1 MLDDAKKRIG
11 MYLTKWTQI
20 FKLKN
25 SFVLVFLWIQLLLI
39 LLTVIFY
46 KQTVLLLQNS
56 EELANAVIIEGVYDK
71 IDEVQKLSDGVAI
84 SLSKNAPLLN
94 AISKSDRDLIRPM
107 AENIWKDINPLG
119 FAQLQFVYKPE
130 KSPDWKFFYRAQQP
144 EKFNDTAENR
154 PNINKANSTKS
165 IVSGLT
171 QGTTGY
177 GFRSVIPL
185 FLDSKQVGFLET
197 GYELGHNLLNRFV
210 KSYGGSWAIYN
221 LARGSGSVDDR
232 ALIDSVG
239 DPKEKFFK
247 NLMPEEYVIKSAK
260 AGVPLAELDESS
272 NVKILYIPIK
282 NFQGDYTILLKF
294 VGPTDYF
301 NALSK
306 IKNNAILICLL
317 GFLLSSGIIILLYR
331 MITLPIK
338 SLVIETERIKNFEL
352 DVAIKIPAKLDE
364 LKGLVEAMNAMK
376 VGLRSFRKYIPAE
389 LVQQLIRKGEE
400 IDASGERQRLTIFF
414 SDIADFSTISEKLT
428 PNELSSQISEYLTE
442 MTSIILKHGGT
453 VDKYIGDSI
462 MAFWGAPNKALDH
475 ATQACLAAIECNARL
490 KILAQEWS
498 SQGRPAFRT
507 RIGLNTG
514 DVVVGNIGS
523 NQRLSY
529 TAMGDPVNLASR
541 LEGLNKEYAT
551 SIIISQS
558 VLNELP
564 DEFVY
569 RLLDIVVVKGKSEPV
584 PIYELVSR
592 KGDVTGSDAE
602 FFEMFSKA
610 VNSYLEKDWDK
621 AIFRFEKLLGLR
633 PDDQACK
640 IFIERCREYKDN
652 PPGHDWGG
660 EYVFLHK

>member
-1 MLDDAKKRIG
+1 

-144 EKFNDTAENR
+144 EKFNDSAENR

-197 GYELGHNLLNRFV
+197 GYELGDNLLNRFI
-210 KSYGGSWAIYN
+210 KSYRGNWAIYN

-232 ALIDSVG
+232 ALIDSAG
-239 DPKEKFFK
+239 DFKEKFFK

-260 AGVPLAELDESS
+260 AGVPLTELDESL
-272 NVKILYIPIK
+272 NTKIIYIPIK

-294 VGPTDYF
+294 VGETDYF

-306 IKNNAILICLL
+306 IKSNAILICLL

-338 SLVIETERIKNFEL
+338 GLVIETERIKNFEL
-352 DVAIKIPAKLDE
+352 DGAIKIPAKLDE

-376 VGLRSFRKYIPAE
+376 IGLRSFRKYIPAE

>member
-1 MLDDAKKRIG
+1 

-107 AENIWKDINPLG
+107 AENIWKDINSLG

-144 EKFNDTAENR
+144 EKFNDSAENR

-239 DPKEKFFK
+239 DSKENFFK

-301 NALSK
+301 NALTK

-352 DVAIKIPAKLDE
+352 DGAIKIPAKLDE

>member
-1 MLDDAKKRIG
+1 
-11 MYLTKWTQI
+11 MYITKWTQI

-46 KQTVLLLQNS
+46 NQTVSLIEAS
-56 EELANAVIIEGVYDK
+56 EELANKVIIEGVYDK
-71 IDEVQKLSDGVAI
+71 LDEVQKLSDAVLIAT
-84 SLSKNAPLLN
+84 SKNTPLLN
-94 AISKSDRDLIRPM
+94 AISKSDRDLVRPI
-107 AENIWKDINPLG
+107 ADNIWKDLKPLG
-119 FAQLQFVYKPE
+119 FAQFQLFYKPE
-130 KSPDWKFFYRAQQP
+130 KSPDWKFFYRAQSP
-144 EKFNDTAENR
+144 EKFDDSAENR
-154 PNINKANSTKS
+154 PNVNKANATKS
-165 IVSGLT
+165 IVSGLS

-185 FLDSKQVGFLET
+185 FLDSKQIGFLET
-197 GYELGHNLLNRFV
+197 GYELGDNLLNRFL
-210 KSYGGSWAIYN
+210 KSHRGNWAIYN

-232 ALIDSVG
+232 ALIQSVG
-239 DPKEKFFK
+239 DSKETFFK

-260 AGVPLAELDESS
+260 AGVPFTELDKSL
-272 NVKILYIPIK
+272 NAKIIYIPVK

-294 VGPTDYF
+294 IGETEYF
-301 NALSK
+301 NAISE

-317 GFLLSSGIIILLYR
+317 GFFLSSGIIILLYR

-338 SLVIETERIKNFEL
+338 GLVIETEKIKNFEL
-352 DVAIKIPAKLDE
+352 DGVIKIPAKLEE
-364 LKGLVEAMNAMK
+364 LRGLVEAMDAMK
-376 VGLRSFRKYIPAE
+376 IGLRSFRKYIPAE

-442 MTSIILKHGGT
+442 MTTIILKHGGT

-462 MAFWGAPNKALDH
+462 MAFWGAPNKTLDH

-498 SQGRPAFRT
+498 SQGRPAFRA

-569 RLLDIVVVKGKSEPV
+569 RLLDIVVVKGKTEPV

-592 KGDVTGSDAE
+592 KGDVTGLDSE
-602 FFEMFSKA
+602 FLEMFGKA

-621 AIFRFEKLLGLR
+621 ALFRFEKLLGLR

-640 IFIERCREYKDN
+640 IFIERCGEYRDN
-652 PPGHDWGG
+652 PPGHDWAG

>member
-1 MLDDAKKRIG
+1 
-11 MYLTKWTQI
+11 MYITKWTQI

-46 KQTVLLLQNS
+46 NQTVSLIEAS
-56 EELANAVIIEGVYDK
+56 EELANKVIIEGVYDK
-71 IDEVQKLSDGVAI
+71 LDEVQKLSDAVLIAT
-84 SLSKNAPLLN
+84 SKNTPLLN
-94 AISKSDRDLIRPM
+94 AISKSDRDLVRPI
-107 AENIWKDINPLG
+107 ADNIWKDLKPLG
-119 FAQLQFVYKPE
+119 FAQFQLFYKPE
-130 KSPDWKFFYRAQQP
+130 KSPDWKFFYRAQSP
-144 EKFNDTAENR
+144 EKFDDSAENR
-154 PNINKANSTKS
+154 PNVNKANATKS
-165 IVSGLT
+165 IVSGLS

-185 FLDSKQVGFLET
+185 FLDSKQIGFLET
-197 GYELGHNLLNRFV
+197 GYELGDNLLNRFL
-210 KSYGGSWAIYN
+210 KSHRGNWAIYN
-221 LARGSGSVDDR
+221 LARGSGSIDDR
-232 ALIDSVG
+232 ALIQSVG
-239 DPKEKFFK
+239 DSKETFFK

-260 AGVPLAELDESS
+260 AGVPFTELDKSL
-272 NVKILYIPIK
+272 NAKIIYIPVK

-294 VGPTDYF
+294 VGETEYF
-301 NALSK
+301 NAISE

-317 GFLLSSGIIILLYR
+317 GFFLSSGIIILLYR

-338 SLVIETERIKNFEL
+338 GLVIETEKIKNFEL
-352 DVAIKIPAKLDE
+352 DGVIKIPAKLEE
-364 LKGLVEAMNAMK
+364 LRGLVEAMDAMK
-376 VGLRSFRKYIPAE
+376 IGLRSFRKYIPAE

-442 MTSIILKHGGT
+442 MTTIILKHGGT

-462 MAFWGAPNKALDH
+462 MAFWGAPNKTLDH

-498 SQGRPAFRT
+498 SQGRPAFRA

-569 RLLDIVVVKGKSEPV
+569 RLLDIVVVKGKTEPV

-592 KGDVTGSDAE
+592 KGDVTGLDSE
-602 FFEMFSKA
+602 FLEMFGKA
-610 VNSYLEKDWDK
+610 VNSYLEKDWEK

-640 IFIERCREYKDN
+640 IFIERCREYRDN
-652 PPGHDWGG
+652 PPGHDWAG

>member
-1 MLDDAKKRIG
+1 
-11 MYLTKWTQI
+11 MYITKWTQI

-46 KQTVLLLQNS
+46 NQTVSLIEAS
-56 EELANAVIIEGVYDK
+56 EELANKVIIEGVYDK
-71 IDEVQKLSDGVAI
+71 LDEVQKLSDAVLIAT
-84 SLSKNAPLLN
+84 SKNTPLLN
-94 AISKSDRDLIRPM
+94 AISKSDRDLVRPI
-107 AENIWKDINPLG
+107 ADNIWKDLKPLG
-119 FAQLQFVYKPE
+119 FAQFQLFYKPE
-130 KSPDWKFFYRAQQP
+130 KSPDWKFFYRAQSP
-144 EKFNDTAENR
+144 EKFDDSAENR
-154 PNINKANSTKS
+154 PNVNKANATKS
-165 IVSGLT
+165 IVSGLS

-185 FLDSKQVGFLET
+185 FLDSKQIGFLET
-197 GYELGHNLLNRFV
+197 GYELGDNLLNRFL
-210 KSYGGSWAIYN
+210 KSHRGNWAIYN

-232 ALIDSVG
+232 ALIQSVG
-239 DPKEKFFK
+239 DSKETFFK

-260 AGVPLAELDESS
+260 AGVPFTELDKSL
-272 NVKILYIPIK
+272 NAKIIYIPVK

-294 VGPTDYF
+294 VGETEYF
-301 NALSK
+301 KAISE

-317 GFLLSSGIIILLYR
+317 GFFLSSGIIILLYR

-338 SLVIETERIKNFEL
+338 GLVIETEKIKNFEL
-352 DVAIKIPAKLDE
+352 DGVIKIPAKLEE
-364 LKGLVEAMNAMK
+364 LRGLVEAMDAMK
-376 VGLRSFRKYIPAE
+376 IGLRSFRKYIPAE

-442 MTSIILKHGGT
+442 MTTIILKHGGT

-462 MAFWGAPNKALDH
+462 MAFWGAPNKTLDH
-475 ATQACLAAIECNARL
+475 ATQACLAAIECNTRL

-498 SQGRPAFRT
+498 SQGRPAFRA

-569 RLLDIVVVKGKSEPV
+569 RLLDIVVVKGKTEPV

-592 KGDVTGSDAE
+592 KGDVTGLDSE
-602 FFEMFSKA
+602 FLEMFGKA

-621 AIFRFEKLLGLR
+621 ALFRFEKLLGLR

-640 IFIERCREYKDN
+640 IFIERCREYRDN
-652 PPGHDWGG
+652 PPGHDWAG

>member
-1 MLDDAKKRIG
+1 MKKRSG
-11 MYLTKWTQI
+11 MFFTKWTQI

-46 KQTVLLLQNS
+46 KQTVSLIEAS
-56 EELANAVIIEGVYDK
+56 EELANKVIIEGVYDK
-71 IDEVQKLSDGVAI
+71 LDEVQMLSDAVVIAT
-84 SLSKNAPLLN
+84 SKNTPLLN
-94 AISKSDRDLIRPM
+94 AISKSDRDLVRPI
-107 AENIWKDINPLG
+107 ADNIWKDIKPLG
-119 FAQLQFVYKPE
+119 FAQFQIFYKPE
-130 KSPDWKFFYRAQQP
+130 KSPDWKFFYRAQAP
-144 EKFNDTAENR
+144 EKFNDSAENR
-154 PNINKANSTKS
+154 PNVNKANSTKS
-165 IVSGLT
+165 IVSGLS

-185 FLDSKQVGFLET
+185 FLDSKQIGFLET
-197 GYELGHNLLNRFV
+197 GYELGDNLLNRFL
-210 KSYGGSWAIYN
+210 KTHQGNWAIYN

-232 ALIDSVG
+232 ALIQSVG
-239 DPKEKFFK
+239 DSKEKFFK
-247 NLMPEEYVIKSAK
+247 NLMPEEYVIKCAK
-260 AGVPLAELDESS
+260 AGVPLTELDKSL
-272 NVKILYIPIK
+272 NAKIIYIPVK

-294 VGPTDYF
+294 VGKTEYF
-301 NALSK
+301 NAVSE

-338 SLVIETERIKNFEL
+338 GLVIETERIKNFEL
-352 DVAIKIPAKLDE
+352 DGTIKIPAKLEE
-364 LKGLVEAMNAMK
+364 LKGLVEAMNSMK
-376 VGLRSFRKYIPAE
+376 IGLRSFRKYIPAE

-414 SDIADFSTISEKLT
+414 SDIEDFSTISEKLT

-442 MTSIILKHGGT
+442 MTTIILKHGGT

-462 MAFWGAPNKALDH
+462 MAFWGAPNKTLDH
-475 ATQACLAAIECNARL
+475 ATQACLAAIECNTRL
-490 KILAQEWS
+490 KILAKEWT
-498 SQGRPAFRT
+498 SQGRPAFKA

-523 NQRLSY
+523 DQRLSY

-541 LEGLNKEYAT
+541 LEGLNKEYST
-551 SIIISQS
+551 SIIISQT

-564 DEFVY
+564 DEFTY
-569 RLLDIVVVKGKSEPV
+569 RLLDIVVVKGKTEPV

-592 KGDVTGSDAE
+592 KGDVTGSDSE
-602 FFEMFSKA
+602 FLEMFGKA
-610 VNSYLEKDWDK
+610 VNSYLEKDWEK
-621 AIFRFEKLLGLR
+621 ALFRFEKLLGLR

-640 IFIERCREYKDN
+640 IFIERCREYRDN
-652 PPGHDWGG
+652 PPGHDWAG

>member
-1 MLDDAKKRIG
+1 MKKRSG
-11 MYLTKWTQI
+11 MFFTKWTQI

-46 KQTVLLLQNS
+46 NQTVSLIEAS
-56 EELANAVIIEGVYDK
+56 EELANKVIIEGVYDK
-71 IDEVQKLSDGVAI
+71 LDEVQMLSDAVVIAT
-84 SLSKNAPLLN
+84 SKNTPLLN
-94 AISKSDRDLIRPM
+94 AISKSDRDLVRPI
-107 AENIWKDINPLG
+107 ADNIWKDIKPLG
-119 FAQLQFVYKPE
+119 FAQFQIFYKPE
-130 KSPDWKFFYRAQQP
+130 KSPDWKFFYRTQAP
-144 EKFNDTAENR
+144 EKFNDSAENR
-154 PNINKANSTKS
+154 PNVNKANSTKS
-165 IVSGLT
+165 IVSGLS

-185 FLDSKQVGFLET
+185 FLDSKQIGFLET
-197 GYELGHNLLNRFV
+197 GYELGDNLLNRFL
-210 KSYGGSWAIYN
+210 KTHQGNWAIYN

-232 ALIDSVG
+232 ALIQSVG
-239 DPKEKFFK
+239 DSKEKFFK

-260 AGVPLAELDESS
+260 AGVPLTELDKSL
-272 NVKILYIPIK
+272 NAKIIYIPVK

-294 VGPTDYF
+294 VGKTEYF
-301 NALSK
+301 NAVSE

-338 SLVIETERIKNFEL
+338 GLVIETERIKNFEL
-352 DVAIKIPAKLDE
+352 DGTIKIPAKLEE
-364 LKGLVEAMNAMK
+364 LKGLVEAMNSMK
-376 VGLRSFRKYIPAE
+376 IGLRSFRKYIPAE

-414 SDIADFSTISEKLT
+414 SDIEDFSTISEKLT

-442 MTSIILKHGGT
+442 MTTIILRHGGT

-462 MAFWGAPNKALDH
+462 MAFWGAPNKTLDH
-475 ATQACLAAIECNARL
+475 ATQACLAAIECNTRL
-490 KILAQEWS
+490 KILAKEWT
-498 SQGRPAFRT
+498 SQGRPAFKA

-523 NQRLSY
+523 DQRLSY

-541 LEGLNKEYAT
+541 LEGLNKEYST
-551 SIIISQS
+551 SIIISQT

-564 DEFVY
+564 DEFTY
-569 RLLDIVVVKGKSEPV
+569 RLLDIVVVKGKTEPV

-592 KGDVTGSDAE
+592 KGDVTGSDSE
-602 FFEMFSKA
+602 FLEMFGKA
-610 VNSYLEKDWDK
+610 VNSYLEKDWEK
-621 AIFRFEKLLGLR
+621 ALFRFEKLLGLR

-640 IFIERCREYKDN
+640 IFIERCREYRDN
-652 PPGHDWGG
+652 PPGHDWAG

>member
-1 MLDDAKKRIG
+1 

-144 EKFNDTAENR
+144 EKFNDSAENR

-185 FLDSKQVGFLET
+185 FLDSKQVGFLEI

-239 DPKEKFFK
+239 DSKENFFK

-352 DVAIKIPAKLDE
+352 DGAIKIPAKLDE

>member
-1 MLDDAKKRIG
+1 
-11 MYLTKWTQI
+11 MYLSKWTQI

-46 KQTVLLLQNS
+46 KQTVSLVQVS
-56 EELANAVIIEGVYDK
+56 EELANVVIIEGVYDK
-71 IDEVQKLSDGVAI
+71 VDEVQKLSDAVAI
-84 SLSKNAPLLN
+84 AISRNTQLIN
-94 AISKSDRDLIRPM
+94 AISKSDRDLLRPI
-107 AENIWKDINPLG
+107 ADNIWKDLKPLG

-144 EKFNDTAENR
+144 EKFNDSAENR

-185 FLDSKQVGFLET
+185 FLESKQVGFLET
-197 GYELGHNLLNRFV
+197 GYELGDNLLNRFI
-210 KSYGGSWAIYN
+210 KSYRGDWAIYN

-232 ALIDSVG
+232 ALIDSAG
-239 DPKEKFFK
+239 DSKEKFFK
-247 NLMPEEYVIKSAK
+247 NLMPEEYVLKSAK
-260 AGVPLAELDESS
+260 AGVPLTELDESL
-272 NVKILYIPIK
+272 NAKIIYIPIK

-294 VGPTDYF
+294 VGETNYF

-306 IKNNAILICLL
+306 IKTNAILICLL

-338 SLVIETERIKNFEL
+338 GLVIETERIKNFEL
-352 DVAIKIPAKLDE
+352 DGAIKIPAKLDE

-376 VGLRSFRKYIPAE
+376 IGLRSFRKYIPAE

-462 MAFWGAPNKALDH
+462 MAFWGAPNKIADH
-475 ATQACLAAIECNARL
+475 ATQACLAAIECNVRL
-490 KILAQEWS
+490 KTLAQEWS
-498 SQGRPAFRT
+498 SQGRPAFRA

-621 AIFRFEKLLGLR
+621 AIFRFEKLLCLR
-633 PDDQACK
+633 PNDQACK
-640 IFIERCREYKDN
+640 IFIERCREYQDN

>member
-1 MLDDAKKRIG
+1 MFTAK
-11 MYLTKWTQI
+11 LTQI

-39 LLTVIFY
+39 ILTVIFY
-46 KQTVLLLQNS
+46 KQTVSLVQTS
-56 EELANAVIIEGVYDK
+56 EELASEVIIEGVYDK
-71 IDEVQKLSDGVAI
+71 VDEVQKLSDAVAI
-84 SLSKNAPLLN
+84 TTSKNIPLIN
-94 AISKSDRDLIRPM
+94 AISKSDRDLLRPI
-107 AENIWKDINPLG
+107 ADNIWKDIKPLG
-119 FAQLQFVYKPE
+119 FAQLQFIYKPE
-130 KSPDWKFFYRAQQP
+130 KSPDWVFFYRAQQP
-144 EKFNDTAENR
+144 QKFNDSAENR

-165 IVSGLT
+165 IVSGLS

-177 GFRSVIPL
+177 GFRSVVPL
-185 FLDSKQVGFLET
+185 FLDSKHVGSLET
-197 GYELGHNLLNRFV
+197 GYELGDDLLNRFL
-210 KSYGGSWAIYN
+210 KSYQGNWAIYN

-232 ALIDSVG
+232 ALIESVG
-239 DPKEKFFK
+239 DSKEKLFK

-260 AGVPLAELDESS
+260 AGVPLTELDESL
-272 NVKILYIPIK
+272 NAKIIYIPIK

-294 VGPTDYF
+294 IGKTDYF
-301 NALSK
+301 NALSR

-317 GFLLSSGIIILLYR
+317 GFLLSSVIIILLYR

-338 SLVIETERIKNFEL
+338 GLVIETERIKNFEL
-352 DVAIKIPAKLDE
+352 DGSIKVPAKLEE

-376 VGLRSFRKYIPAE
+376 IGLRSFRKYIPAE
-389 LVQQLIRKGEE
+389 LVQQLIRNGEE

-414 SDIADFSTISEKLT
+414 SDIEDFSTISEKLT
-428 PNELSSQISEYLTE
+428 PNELSTQISEYLTE
-442 MTSIILKHGGT
+442 MTTIILKHGGT

-462 MAFWGAPNKALDH
+462 MAFWGAPNKIHDH
-475 ATQACLAAIECNARL
+475 ATQACLAAIECNTRL
-490 KILAQEWS
+490 KILAKEWT
-498 SQGRPAFRT
+498 SQGRPAFKA

-523 NQRLSY
+523 DQRLSY

-541 LEGLNKEYAT
+541 LEGLNKEYST

-564 DEFVY
+564 DEFIY
-569 RLLDIVVVKGKSEPV
+569 RLLDIVVVKGKTEPV

-592 KGDVTGSDAE
+592 KGDVTGSDSE
-602 FFEMFSKA
+602 FLEMFGKA

-621 AIFRFEKLLGLR
+621 ALFRFEKLLGIR

-640 IFIERCREYKDN
+640 IFIERCRGYRDN
-652 PPGHDWGG
+652 PPGHDWAG
-660 EYVFLHK
+660 EYVYLHK

>member
-1 MLDDAKKRIG
+1 
-11 MYLTKWTQI
+11 MYITKWTQI

-46 KQTVLLLQNS
+46 NQTVSLIEAS
-56 EELANAVIIEGVYDK
+56 EELANKVIIEGVYDK
-71 IDEVQKLSDGVAI
+71 LDEVQKLSDAVLIAT
-84 SLSKNAPLLN
+84 SKNTPLLN
-94 AISKSDRDLIRPM
+94 AISKSDRDLVRPI
-107 AENIWKDINPLG
+107 ADNIWKDLKPLG
-119 FAQLQFVYKPE
+119 FAQFQLFYKPE
-130 KSPDWKFFYRAQQP
+130 KSPDWKFFYRAQSP
-144 EKFNDTAENR
+144 EKFDDSAENR
-154 PNINKANSTKS
+154 PNVNKANATKS
-165 IVSGLT
+165 IVSGLS

-185 FLDSKQVGFLET
+185 FLDSKQIGFLET
-197 GYELGHNLLNRFV
+197 GYELGDNLLNRFL
-210 KSYGGSWAIYN
+210 KSHRGNWAIYN

-232 ALIDSVG
+232 ALIQSVG
-239 DPKEKFFK
+239 DSKETFFK

-260 AGVPLAELDESS
+260 AGVPFTELDKSL
-272 NVKILYIPIK
+272 NAKIIYIPVK

-294 VGPTDYF
+294 IGETEYF
-301 NALSK
+301 NAISE

-317 GFLLSSGIIILLYR
+317 GFFLSSGIIILLYR

-338 SLVIETERIKNFEL
+338 GLVIETEKIKNFEL
-352 DVAIKIPAKLDE
+352 DGVIKIPAKLEE
-364 LKGLVEAMNAMK
+364 LRGLVEAMDAMK
-376 VGLRSFRKYIPAE
+376 IGLRSFRKYIPAE

-442 MTSIILKHGGT
+442 MTTIILKHGGT

-462 MAFWGAPNKALDH
+462 MAFWGAPNKTLDH

-498 SQGRPAFRT
+498 SQGRPAFRA
-507 RIGLNTG
+507 RSGLNTG

-569 RLLDIVVVKGKSEPV
+569 RLLDIVVVKGKTEPV

-592 KGDVTGSDAE
+592 KGDVTGLDSE
-602 FFEMFSKA
+602 FLEMFGKA

-621 AIFRFEKLLGLR
+621 ALFRFEKLLGLR

-640 IFIERCREYKDN
+640 IFIERCGEYRDN
-652 PPGHDWGG
+652 PPGHDWAG

>member
-1 MLDDAKKRIG
+1 MFF
-11 MYLTKWTQI
+11 TKWTQI

-46 KQTVLLLQNS
+46 NQTVSLIEAS
-56 EELANAVIIEGVYDK
+56 EELANKVIIEGVYDK
-71 IDEVQKLSDGVAI
+71 LDEVQMLSDAVVIAT
-84 SLSKNAPLLN
+84 SKNTPLLN
-94 AISKSDRDLIRPM
+94 AISKSDRDLVRPI
-107 AENIWKDINPLG
+107 ADNIWKDIKPLG
-119 FAQLQFVYKPE
+119 FAQFQIFYKPE
-130 KSPDWKFFYRAQQP
+130 KSPDWKFFYRTQAP
-144 EKFNDTAENR
+144 EKFNDSAENR
-154 PNINKANSTKS
+154 PNVNKANSTKS
-165 IVSGLT
+165 IVSGLS

-185 FLDSKQVGFLET
+185 FLDSKQIGFLET
-197 GYELGHNLLNRFV
+197 GYELGDNLLNRFL
-210 KSYGGSWAIYN
+210 KTHQGNWAIYN

-232 ALIDSVG
+232 ALIQSVG
-239 DPKEKFFK
+239 DSKEKFFK

-260 AGVPLAELDESS
+260 AGVPLTELDKSL
-272 NVKILYIPIK
+272 NAKIIYIPVK

-294 VGPTDYF
+294 VGKTEYF
-301 NALSK
+301 NAVSE

-338 SLVIETERIKNFEL
+338 GLVIETERIKNFEL
-352 DVAIKIPAKLDE
+352 DGTIKIPAKLEE
-364 LKGLVEAMNAMK
+364 LKGLVEAMNSMK
-376 VGLRSFRKYIPAE
+376 IGLRSFRKYIPAE

-414 SDIADFSTISEKLT
+414 SDIEDFSTISEKLT

-442 MTSIILKHGGT
+442 MTTIILRHGGT

-462 MAFWGAPNKALDH
+462 MAFWGAPNKTLDH
-475 ATQACLAAIECNARL
+475 ATQACLAAIECNTRL
-490 KILAQEWS
+490 KILAKEWT
-498 SQGRPAFRT
+498 SQGRPGFKA

-523 NQRLSY
+523 DQRLSY

-541 LEGLNKEYAT
+541 LEGLNKEYST
-551 SIIISQS
+551 SIIISQT

-564 DEFVY
+564 DEFIY
-569 RLLDIVVVKGKSEPV
+569 RLLDIVVVKGKTEPV

-592 KGDVTGSDAE
+592 KGDVTGSDSE
-602 FFEMFSKA
+602 FLEMFGKA
-610 VNSYLEKDWDK
+610 VNSYLEKDWEK
-621 AIFRFEKLLGLR
+621 ALFRFEKLLGLR

-640 IFIERCREYKDN
+640 IFIERCREYRDN
-652 PPGHDWGG
+652 PPGHDWAG

>member
-1 MLDDAKKRIG
+1 

-144 EKFNDTAENR
+144 EKFNDSAENR

-239 DPKEKFFK
+239 DSKEKFFK

-301 NALSK
+301 NALTK

-352 DVAIKIPAKLDE
+352 DGAIKIPAKLDE

>member
-1 MLDDAKKRIG
+1 

-46 KQTVLLLQNS
+46 RQTVLLLQNS

-144 EKFNDTAENR
+144 EKFNDSAENR

-185 FLDSKQVGFLET
+185 FLDSKQVGFLEI

-239 DPKEKFFK
+239 DSKENFFK

-352 DVAIKIPAKLDE
+352 DGAIKIPAKLDE

>member
-1 MLDDAKKRIG
+1 

-46 KQTVLLLQNS
+46 RQTVLLLQNS

-144 EKFNDTAENR
+144 EKFNDSAENR

-197 GYELGHNLLNRFV
+197 GYELGDNLLNRFI
-210 KSYGGSWAIYN
+210 KSYRGNWAIYN

-232 ALIDSVG
+232 ALIDSAG
-239 DPKEKFFK
+239 DFKEKFFK

-260 AGVPLAELDESS
+260 AGVPLTELDESL
-272 NVKILYIPIK
+272 NTKIIYIPIK

-294 VGPTDYF
+294 VGETDYF

-306 IKNNAILICLL
+306 IKSNAILICLL

-338 SLVIETERIKNFEL
+338 GLVIETERIKNFEL
-352 DVAIKIPAKLDE
+352 DGAIKIPAKLDE

-376 VGLRSFRKYIPAE
+376 IGLRSFRKYIPAE

>member
-1 MLDDAKKRIG
+1 

-25 SFVLVFLWIQLLLI
+25 SFVLVFLWIQILLI

-46 KQTVLLLQNS
+46 KQTVSLLQNS

-71 IDEVQKLSDGVAI
+71 VDEVQKLSDGVAI
-84 SLSKNAPLLN
+84 SLSKNTPLLN
-94 AISKSDRDLIRPM
+94 AISKSDRDLIRPI
-107 AENIWKDINPLG
+107 ADNIWKDIKPLG
-119 FAQLQFVYKPE
+119 FAQLQFYFKPE

-144 EKFNDTAENR
+144 EKFNDSAENR

-165 IVSGLT
+165 NVSGLS

-197 GYELGHNLLNRFV
+197 GYELGDNLLNRFV

-221 LARGSGSVDDR
+221 LARGTGSVDDR

-239 DPKEKFFK
+239 DSKEKFFK

-282 NFQGDYTILLKF
+282 NFQGDYSILLKF

-301 NALSK
+301 SALSK

-352 DVAIKIPAKLDE
+352 DGAIKIPAKLDE

-414 SDIADFSTISEKLT
+414 SDIADFSTISERLT

-462 MAFWGAPNKALDH
+462 MAFWGAPNKTLDH
-475 ATQACLAAIECNARL
+475 ATQACMAAIECNARL

-498 SQGRPAFRT
+498 SQGRPAFRA

>member
-1 MLDDAKKRIG
+1 MFF
-11 MYLTKWTQI
+11 TKWTQI

-46 KQTVLLLQNS
+46 NQTVSLIEAS
-56 EELANAVIIEGVYDK
+56 EELANKVIIEGVYDK
-71 IDEVQKLSDGVAI
+71 LDEVQMLSDAVVIAT
-84 SLSKNAPLLN
+84 SKNTPLLN
-94 AISKSDRDLIRPM
+94 AISKSDRDLVRPI
-107 AENIWKDINPLG
+107 ADNIWKDIKPLG
-119 FAQLQFVYKPE
+119 FAQFQIFYKPE
-130 KSPDWKFFYRAQQP
+130 KSPDWKFFYRTQAP
-144 EKFNDTAENR
+144 EKFNDSAENR
-154 PNINKANSTKS
+154 PNVNKANSTKS
-165 IVSGLT
+165 IVSGLS

-185 FLDSKQVGFLET
+185 FLDSKQIGFLET
-197 GYELGHNLLNRFV
+197 GYELGDNLLNRFL
-210 KSYGGSWAIYN
+210 KTHQGNWAIYN

-232 ALIDSVG
+232 ALIQSVG
-239 DPKEKFFK
+239 DSKEKFFK

-260 AGVPLAELDESS
+260 AGVPLTELDKSL
-272 NVKILYIPIK
+272 NAKIIYIPVK

-294 VGPTDYF
+294 VGKTEYF
-301 NALSK
+301 NAVSE

-338 SLVIETERIKNFEL
+338 GLVIETERIKNFEL
-352 DVAIKIPAKLDE
+352 DGTIKIPAKLEE
-364 LKGLVEAMNAMK
+364 LKGLVEAMNSMK
-376 VGLRSFRKYIPAE
+376 IGLRSFRKYIPAE

-414 SDIADFSTISEKLT
+414 SDIEDFSTISEKLT

-442 MTSIILKHGGT
+442 MTTIILRHGGT

-462 MAFWGAPNKALDH
+462 MAFWGAPNKTLDH
-475 ATQACLAAIECNARL
+475 ATQACLAAIECNTRL
-490 KILAQEWS
+490 KILAKEWT
-498 SQGRPAFRT
+498 SQGRPAFKA

-523 NQRLSY
+523 DQRLSY

-541 LEGLNKEYAT
+541 LEGLNKEYST
-551 SIIISQS
+551 SIIISQT

-564 DEFVY
+564 DEFTY
-569 RLLDIVVVKGKSEPV
+569 RLLDIVVVKGKTEPV

-592 KGDVTGSDAE
+592 KGDVTGSDSE
-602 FFEMFSKA
+602 FLEMFGKA
-610 VNSYLEKDWDK
+610 VNSYLEKDWEK
-621 AIFRFEKLLGLR
+621 ALFRFEKLLGLR

-640 IFIERCREYKDN
+640 IFIERCREYRDN
-652 PPGHDWGG
+652 PPGHDWAG

>member
-1 MLDDAKKRIG
+1 
-11 MYLTKWTQI
+11 
-20 FKLKN
+20 
-25 SFVLVFLWIQLLLI
+25 
-39 LLTVIFY
+39 
-46 KQTVLLLQNS
+46 
-56 EELANAVIIEGVYDK
+56 
-71 IDEVQKLSDGVAI
+71 
-84 SLSKNAPLLN
+84 
-94 AISKSDRDLIRPM
+94 
-107 AENIWKDINPLG
+107 
-119 FAQLQFVYKPE
+119 
-130 KSPDWKFFYRAQQP
+130 
-144 EKFNDTAENR
+144 
-154 PNINKANSTKS
+154 
-165 IVSGLT
+165 
-171 QGTTGY
+171 
-177 GFRSVIPL
+177 
-185 FLDSKQVGFLET
+185 
-197 GYELGHNLLNRFV
+197 
-210 KSYGGSWAIYN
+210 
-221 LARGSGSVDDR
+221 
-232 ALIDSVG
+232 
-239 DPKEKFFK
+239 
-247 NLMPEEYVIKSAK
+247 
-260 AGVPLAELDESS
+260 
-272 NVKILYIPIK
+272 
-282 NFQGDYTILLKF
+282 
-294 VGPTDYF
+294 
-301 NALSK
+301 
-306 IKNNAILICLL
+306 
-317 GFLLSSGIIILLYR
+317 
-331 MITLPIK
+331 
-338 SLVIETERIKNFEL
+338 
-352 DVAIKIPAKLDE
+352 
-364 LKGLVEAMNAMK
+364 
-376 VGLRSFRKYIPAE
+376 
-389 LVQQLIRKGEE
+389 
-400 IDASGERQRLTIFF
+400 
-414 SDIADFSTISEKLT
+414 
-428 PNELSSQISEYLTE
+428 

-462 MAFWGAPNKALDH
+462 MAFWGAPNKTVDH

-490 KILAQEWS
+490 KTLAQEWS
-498 SQGRPAFRT
+498 SQGRPAFRA

-640 IFIERCREYKDN
+640 IFIERCREYKVI

>member
-1 MLDDAKKRIG
+1 
-11 MYLTKWTQI
+11 MYITKWTQI

-46 KQTVLLLQNS
+46 NQTVSLIEAS
-56 EELANAVIIEGVYDK
+56 EELANKVIIEGVYDK
-71 IDEVQKLSDGVAI
+71 LDEVQKLSDAVLIAT
-84 SLSKNAPLLN
+84 SKNTPLLN
-94 AISKSDRDLIRPM
+94 AISKSDRDLVRPI
-107 AENIWKDINPLG
+107 ADNIWKDLKPLG
-119 FAQLQFVYKPE
+119 FAQFQLFYKPE
-130 KSPDWKFFYRAQQP
+130 KSPDWKFFYRAQSP
-144 EKFNDTAENR
+144 EKFDDSAENR
-154 PNINKANSTKS
+154 PNVNKANATKS
-165 IVSGLT
+165 IVSGLS

-185 FLDSKQVGFLET
+185 FLDSKQIGFLET
-197 GYELGHNLLNRFV
+197 GYELGDNLLNRFL
-210 KSYGGSWAIYN
+210 KSHRGNWAIYN

-232 ALIDSVG
+232 ALIQSVG
-239 DPKEKFFK
+239 DSKETFFK

-260 AGVPLAELDESS
+260 AGVPFTELDKSL
-272 NVKILYIPIK
+272 NAKIIYIPVK

-294 VGPTDYF
+294 IGETEYF
-301 NALSK
+301 NAISE

-317 GFLLSSGIIILLYR
+317 GFFLSSGIIILLYR

-338 SLVIETERIKNFEL
+338 GLVIETEKIKNFEL
-352 DVAIKIPAKLDE
+352 DGVIKIPAKLEE
-364 LKGLVEAMNAMK
+364 LRGLVEAMDAMK
-376 VGLRSFRKYIPAE
+376 IGLRSFRKYIPAE

-442 MTSIILKHGGT
+442 MTTIILKHGGT

-462 MAFWGAPNKALDH
+462 MAFWGAPNKTLDH

-498 SQGRPAFRT
+498 SQGRPAFRA

-569 RLLDIVVVKGKSEPV
+569 RLLDIVVVKGKTEPV

-592 KGDVTGSDAE
+592 KGDVTGLDSE
-602 FFEMFSKA
+602 FLEMFGKA

-621 AIFRFEKLLGLR
+621 ALFRFEKLLGLR

-640 IFIERCREYKDN
+640 IFIERCREYRDN
-652 PPGHDWGG
+652 PPGHDWAG

>member
-1 MLDDAKKRIG
+1 MFF
-11 MYLTKWTQI
+11 TKWTQI

-46 KQTVLLLQNS
+46 KQTVSLIEAS
-56 EELANAVIIEGVYDK
+56 EELANKVIIEGVYDK
-71 IDEVQKLSDGVAI
+71 LDEIQMLSDAVVIAT
-84 SLSKNAPLLN
+84 SKNTPLLN
-94 AISKSDRDLIRPM
+94 AISKSDRDLVRPI
-107 AENIWKDINPLG
+107 ADNIWKDIKPLG
-119 FAQLQFVYKPE
+119 FAQFQLFYKPE
-130 KSPDWKFFYRAQQP
+130 KSPYWKFFYRAQAP
-144 EKFNDTAENR
+144 DKFNDSAENR

-165 IVSGLT
+165 IVSGLS

-185 FLDSKQVGFLET
+185 FLDSKQIGFLET
-197 GYELGHNLLNRFV
+197 GYELGDNLLNRFL
-210 KSYGGSWAIYN
+210 KSHQGNWAIYN

-232 ALIDSVG
+232 ALIQSVG
-239 DPKEKFFK
+239 DSKEKFFK

-260 AGVPLAELDESS
+260 AGVPVTELDKSL
-272 NVKILYIPIK
+272 NAKIIYIPVK

-294 VGPTDYF
+294 VGKTEYF
-301 NALSK
+301 NAVSE
-306 IKNNAILICLL
+306 IKKNALLICLL

-338 SLVIETERIKNFEL
+338 GLVIETERIKNFEL
-352 DVAIKIPAKLDE
+352 DGTIKIPAKLEE
-364 LKGLVEAMNAMK
+364 LKGLVEAMNSMK
-376 VGLRSFRKYIPAE
+376 IGLRSFRKYIPAE

-414 SDIADFSTISEKLT
+414 SDIEDFSTISEKLT

-442 MTSIILKHGGT
+442 MTAIILKYGGT

-462 MAFWGAPNKALDH
+462 MAFWGAPNKTLDH
-475 ATQACLAAIECNARL
+475 ATQACLAAIECNTRL
-490 KILAQEWS
+490 KILAKEWT
-498 SQGRPAFRT
+498 SQGRPSFKA

-523 NQRLSY
+523 DQRLSY

-541 LEGLNKEYAT
+541 LEGLNKEYST

-569 RLLDIVVVKGKSEPV
+569 RLLDIVVVKGKTEPV

-592 KGDVTGSDAE
+592 KGDVTGSDSE
-602 FFEMFSKA
+602 FLEMFGKA

-633 PDDQACK
+633 PNDQACR
-640 IFIERCREYKDN
+640 IFIERCQEYKNN
-652 PPGHDWGG
+652 PPDHDWAG

>member
-1 MLDDAKKRIG
+1 
-11 MYLTKWTQI
+11 MYITKWTQI

-46 KQTVLLLQNS
+46 NQTVSLIEAS
-56 EELANAVIIEGVYDK
+56 EELANKVIIEGVYDK
-71 IDEVQKLSDGVAI
+71 LDEVQKLSDAVLIAT
-84 SLSKNAPLLN
+84 SKNTPLLN
-94 AISKSDRDLIRPM
+94 AISKSDRDLVRPI
-107 AENIWKDINPLG
+107 ADNIWKDLKPLG
-119 FAQLQFVYKPE
+119 FAQFQLFYKPE
-130 KSPDWKFFYRAQQP
+130 KSPDWKFFYRAQSP
-144 EKFNDTAENR
+144 EKFDDSAENR
-154 PNINKANSTKS
+154 PNVNKANATKS
-165 IVSGLT
+165 IVSGLS

-185 FLDSKQVGFLET
+185 FLDSKQIGFLET
-197 GYELGHNLLNRFV
+197 GYELGDNLLNRFL
-210 KSYGGSWAIYN
+210 KSHRGNWAIYN

-232 ALIDSVG
+232 ALIQSVG
-239 DPKEKFFK
+239 DSKETFFK

-260 AGVPLAELDESS
+260 AGVPFTELDKSL
-272 NVKILYIPIK
+272 NAKIIYIPVK

-294 VGPTDYF
+294 IGETEYF
-301 NALSK
+301 NAISE

-317 GFLLSSGIIILLYR
+317 GFFLSSGIIILLYR
-331 MITLPIK
+331 MITIPIK
-338 SLVIETERIKNFEL
+338 GLVIETEKIKNFEL
-352 DVAIKIPAKLDE
+352 DGVIKIPAKLEE
-364 LKGLVEAMNAMK
+364 LRGLVEAMDAMK
-376 VGLRSFRKYIPAE
+376 IGLRSFRKYIPAE

-442 MTSIILKHGGT
+442 MTTIILKHGGT

-462 MAFWGAPNKALDH
+462 MAFWGAPNKTLDH

-498 SQGRPAFRT
+498 SQGRPAFRA

-569 RLLDIVVVKGKSEPV
+569 RLLDIVVVKGKTEPV

-592 KGDVTGSDAE
+592 KGDVTGLDSE
-602 FFEMFSKA
+602 FLEMFGKA

-621 AIFRFEKLLGLR
+621 ALFRFEKLLGLR

-640 IFIERCREYKDN
+640 IFIERCGEYRDN
-652 PPGHDWGG
+652 PPGHDWAG

>member
-144 EKFNDTAENR
+144 EKFNDSAENR

-197 GYELGHNLLNRFV
+197 GYELGDNLLNRFI
-210 KSYGGSWAIYN
+210 KSYRGNWAIYN

-232 ALIDSVG
+232 ALIDSAG
-239 DPKEKFFK
+239 DFKEKFFK

-260 AGVPLAELDESS
+260 AGVPLTELDESL
-272 NVKILYIPIK
+272 NTKIIYIPIK

-294 VGPTDYF
+294 VGETDYF

-306 IKNNAILICLL
+306 IKSNAILICLL

-338 SLVIETERIKNFEL
+338 GLVIETERIKNFEL
-352 DVAIKIPAKLDE
+352 DGAIKIPAKLDE

-376 VGLRSFRKYIPAE
+376 IGLRSFRKYIPAE

>member
-1 MLDDAKKRIG
+1 MFF
-11 MYLTKWTQI
+11 TKWTQI

-46 KQTVLLLQNS
+46 KQTVSLIEAS
-56 EELANAVIIEGVYDK
+56 EELANKVIIEGVYDK
-71 IDEVQKLSDGVAI
+71 LDEIQMLSDAVVIAT
-84 SLSKNAPLLN
+84 SKNTPLLN
-94 AISKSDRDLIRPM
+94 AISKSDRDLVRPI
-107 AENIWKDINPLG
+107 ADNIWKDIKPLG
-119 FAQLQFVYKPE
+119 FAQFQLFYKPE
-130 KSPDWKFFYRAQQP
+130 KSPDWKFFYRAQAP
-144 EKFNDTAENR
+144 DNDSAENR

-165 IVSGLT
+165 IVSGLS

-185 FLDSKQVGFLET
+185 FLDSKQIGFLET
-197 GYELGHNLLNRFV
+197 GYELGDNLLNRFL
-210 KSYGGSWAIYN
+210 KSHQGNWAIYN

-232 ALIDSVG
+232 ALIQSVG
-239 DPKEKFFK
+239 DSKEKFFK

-260 AGVPLAELDESS
+260 AGVPVTELDKSL
-272 NVKILYIPIK
+272 NAKIIYIPVK

-294 VGPTDYF
+294 VGKTEYF
-301 NALSK
+301 NAVSE
-306 IKNNAILICLL
+306 IKKNALLICLL

-338 SLVIETERIKNFEL
+338 GLVIETERIKNFEL
-352 DVAIKIPAKLDE
+352 DGTIKIPAKLEE
-364 LKGLVEAMNAMK
+364 LKGLVEAMNSMK
-376 VGLRSFRKYIPAE
+376 IGLRSFRKYIPAE

-414 SDIADFSTISEKLT
+414 SDIEDFSTISEKLT

-442 MTSIILKHGGT
+442 MTAIILKYGGT

-462 MAFWGAPNKALDH
+462 MAFWGAPNKTLDH
-475 ATQACLAAIECNARL
+475 ATQACLAAIECNTRL
-490 KILAQEWS
+490 KILAKEWT
-498 SQGRPAFRT
+498 SQGRPSFKA

-523 NQRLSY
+523 DQRLSY

-541 LEGLNKEYAT
+541 LEGLNKEYST

-569 RLLDIVVVKGKSEPV
+569 RLLDIVVVKGKTEPV

-592 KGDVTGSDAE
+592 KGDVTSSDAE
-602 FFEMFSKA
+602 FLEMFGKA

-633 PDDQACK
+633 PNDQACR
-640 IFIERCREYKDN
+640 IFIERCQEYKNN
-652 PPGHDWGG
+652 PPDHDWAG

>member
-1 MLDDAKKRIG
+1 
-11 MYLTKWTQI
+11 MYITKWTQI

-46 KQTVLLLQNS
+46 NQTVSLIEAS
-56 EELANAVIIEGVYDK
+56 EELANKVIIEGVYDK
-71 IDEVQKLSDGVAI
+71 LDEVQKLSDAVLIAT
-84 SLSKNAPLLN
+84 SKNTPLLN
-94 AISKSDRDLIRPM
+94 AISKSDRDLVRPI
-107 AENIWKDINPLG
+107 ADNIWKDLKSLG
-119 FAQLQFVYKPE
+119 FAQFQLFYKPE
-130 KSPDWKFFYRAQQP
+130 KSPDWKFFYRAQSP
-144 EKFNDTAENR
+144 EKFDDSAENR
-154 PNINKANSTKS
+154 PNVNKANATKS
-165 IVSGLT
+165 IVSGLS

-185 FLDSKQVGFLET
+185 FLDSKQIGFLET
-197 GYELGHNLLNRFV
+197 GYELGDNLLNRFL
-210 KSYGGSWAIYN
+210 KSHRGNWAIYN

-232 ALIDSVG
+232 ALIQSVG
-239 DPKEKFFK
+239 DSKETFFK

-260 AGVPLAELDESS
+260 AGVPFTELDKSL
-272 NVKILYIPIK
+272 NAKIIYIPVK

-294 VGPTDYF
+294 VGETEYF
-301 NALSK
+301 NAISE

-317 GFLLSSGIIILLYR
+317 GFFLSSGIIILLYR

-338 SLVIETERIKNFEL
+338 GLVIETEKIKNFEL
-352 DVAIKIPAKLDE
+352 DGVIKIPAKLEE
-364 LKGLVEAMNAMK
+364 LRGLVEAMDAMK
-376 VGLRSFRKYIPAE
+376 IGLRSFRKYIPAE

-442 MTSIILKHGGT
+442 MTTIILKHGGT

-462 MAFWGAPNKALDH
+462 MAFWGAPNKTLDH

-498 SQGRPAFRT
+498 SQGRPAFRA

-569 RLLDIVVVKGKSEPV
+569 RLLDIVVVKGKTEPV

-592 KGDVTGSDAE
+592 KGDVTGLDSE
-602 FFEMFSKA
+602 FLEMFGKA

-621 AIFRFEKLLGLR
+621 ALFRFEKLLGLR

-640 IFIERCREYKDN
+640 IFIERCREYRDN
-652 PPGHDWGG
+652 PPGHDWAG